1 VSWLESGKPNHLSW
15 DTDGEGGGLNLE
27 ACNKELKG
35 KVLEDLSLV
44 YSFPEPLTTYSIF
57 LILLLII

>member
-1 VSWLESGKPNHLSW
+1 MPGAEWIKP
-15 DTDGEGGGLNLE
+15 G
-27 ACNKELKG
+27 ACNEELKG